1 VRNKRWRI
9 AKSFGDD
16 FIVYLV
22 DNTPTSI
29 VEAYASP
36 DVDDWK
42 EAIRSEIESFF
53 LMELGNYLSCHLV
66 VNLWA
71 VNGC

>member
-1 VRNKRWRI
+1 
-9 AKSFGDD
+9 
-16 FIVYLV
+16 V

-42 EAIRSEIESFF
+42 EAICSEIESFF

-66 VNLWA
+66 VNLWV